1 MLSVNQFDI
10 LHAKMDFNQFSP
22 FILNALD
29 RLDKNWR
36 SKPILEIG
44 CGQGGHAKFF
54 EHSQSLGIDISK
66 VAIAKAQR
74 NYPQK
79 KFKVANI
86 LVDEFD
92 YPFEYIIDSKLIN
105 SLDASSLELYLNNIM
120 HFRCI
125 VAEIAIHPSI
135 CFTKSE
141 RYFYTSAFIES
152 LISKKFKYSSLS
164 LIPDHSF
171 QTSGL
176 DQEIPVYLLLASNQ
190 KLF

>member
-1 MLSVNQFDI
+1 MLSEKQFDI
-10 LHAKMDFNQFSP
+10 LHAKIDFNQYSP
-22 FILNALD
+22 FILSALD

-36 SKPILEIG
+36 FKPILEIG

-92 YPFEYIIDSKLIN
+92 YPFDYIIDSKLMN
-105 SLDASSLELYLNNIM
+105 CLDASSLELYLDKIM

-125 VAEIAIHPSI
+125 VAEIAIHPNRCIS
-135 CFTKSE
+135 KSE
-141 RYFYTSAFIES
+141 RYFYTLAFIES
-152 LISKKFKYSSLS
+152 LISKKFKYCSLS
-164 LIPDHSF
+164 LIPKHSF

-176 DQEIPVYLLLASNQ
+176 DQEIPVYILLASNQ